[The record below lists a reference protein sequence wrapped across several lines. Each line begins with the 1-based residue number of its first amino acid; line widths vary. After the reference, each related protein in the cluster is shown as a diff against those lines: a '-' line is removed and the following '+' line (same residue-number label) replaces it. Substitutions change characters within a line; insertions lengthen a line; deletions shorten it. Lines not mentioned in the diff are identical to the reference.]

1 MKKFLVI
8 VFCSFLLLNQFC
20 FANTKQSN
28 NLFGIKVEEVPSG
41 EGTAPNKK
49 DNGLSDGVIA
59 AIALG
64 STFGGLGIL
73 SGIGYY
79 FYKNC
84 KELQA
89 GSICGQKCPYQTID
103 NKAFCKLISEKKEY
117 TYLMKASEKSIN
129 NENYQYLIIPDTQIK
144 PKTFNTLF
152 FELPKTNNNNLNF
165 RIIQASKPY
174 QIENKKPNLDSNVFL
189 NPKDKNVK
197 KIGAYTKE
205 LNDKNGFL
213 IKSGTISNPS
223 SNIANITISN
233 TSKNNSQIYAIIVE
247 FYF

>member
-1 MKKFLVI
+1 
-8 VFCSFLLLNQFC
+8 
-20 FANTKQSN
+20 
-28 NLFGIKVEEVPSG
+28 
-41 EGTAPNKK
+41 
-49 DNGLSDGVIA
+49 
-59 AIALG
+59 
-64 STFGGLGIL
+64 
-73 SGIGYY
+73 
-79 FYKNC
+79 
-84 KELQA
+84 
-89 GSICGQKCPYQTID
+89 
-103 NKAFCKLISEKKEY
+103 
-117 TYLMKASEKSIN
+117 MKASEKSIN